1 MPYEI
6 FLALRYLHSRR
17 RRTLARATTILSI
30 IGIAFGVA
38 ALIAAFSLS
47 NGFQDEMREK
57 ILSGT
62 AHISLMRKD
71 GEAMLDWH
79 DVIAQTKTIQGV
91 RDANGTTYIGALLN
105 RGKLPA
111 YIVLRGVDVESTA
124 AIEEVKQTIVS
135 GSIETLIQN
144 SKDSQQS
151 AVSNRPEDKSI
162 PPAPTGGSQRQL
174 MNSGFCFIGEELAR
188 RLNLKIGDE
197 VEIVAADRSVTTN
210 ELLPVFMKLK
220 VAGLFRT
227 GLYEYD
233 STWIYVSLDTTSGFL
248 GREQTAV
255 PIISVEVTDIYKSKL
270 IAEKIKEK
278 LGAAY
283 TTVDW
288 QEANRPLF
296 AALTLERRMGLFII
310 SLLVL
315 LAALNITTTLILV
328 VAERRNDIAILGAM
342 GSTGKSIMFVFILEG
357 FFLGA
362 IGSLCG
368 VVFGLIVCWFGQR
381 YKIVSLP
388 ADVYSISYVPFH
400 THITDV
406 LFAVA
411 VALVLSLIAT
421 IYPAR
426 AAVRM
431 RPAEA
436 LRES

>member
-38 ALIAAFSLS
+38 ALIVAFSLS

-71 GEAMLDWH
+71 GEAMLDWR
-79 DVIAQTKTIQGV
+79 DVIAKTKTVQGV
-91 RDANGTTYIGALLN
+91 RDANGTTYVGALLN
-105 RGKLPA
+105 RGKLPS
-111 YIVLRGVDVESTA
+111 YIVLRGVDAESTNA
-124 AIEEVKQTIVS
+124 VEEIKQTIVS
-135 GSIETLIQN
+135 GSIETLIQD
-144 SKDSQQS
+144 SKFKIQ
-151 AVSNRPEDKSI
+151 NTEDQKPKTENQNKIGNQKSEI
-162 PPAPTGGSQRQL
+162 G
-174 MNSGFCFIGEELAR
+174 NCFIGEELAQ
-188 RLNLKIGDE
+188 RLNLNIGDE
-197 VEIVAADRSVTTN
+197 VEIVAADRSITTN

-220 VAGLFRT
+220 IAGLFRT

-233 STWIYVSLDTTSGFL
+233 STWIYVSLDTASKFL
-248 GREQTAV
+248 GQEQTAIS
-255 PIISVEVTDIYKSKL
+255 IISVEVADIYQSKL

-288 QEANRPLF
+288 QDANRPLF

-315 LAALNITTTLILV
+315 IAALNITTTLILV
-328 VAERRNDIAILGAM
+328 VAERRNDIAILSAM
-342 GSTGKSIMFVFILEG
+342 GSTRKSIMFVFILEG

-381 YKIVSLP
+381 YKLVSLP

-400 THITDV
+400 VRATDI

-411 VALVLSLIAT
+411 VALLLSLIAT

-426 AAVRM
+426 AAAKM

-436 LRES
+436 LREG

>member
-30 IGIAFGVA
+30 VGIAFGVA
-38 ALIAAFSLS
+38 ALIVAFSLS

-62 AHISLMRKD
+62 AHVSLMRKD
-71 GEAMLDWH
+71 GEAMIDWR
-79 DVIAQTKTIQGV
+79 DVITQTKTVRGV
-91 RDANGTTYIGALLN
+91 RGANGTTYIGALLN
-105 RGKLPA
+105 RGKLPS
-111 YIVLRGVDVESTA
+111 YIVIRGVDVESTNA
-124 AIEEVKQTIVS
+124 VEEIKKTVVS
-135 GSIETLIQN
+135 GQWSVV
-144 SKDSQQS
+144 SSQS
-151 AVSNRPEDKSI
+151 ENKSV
-162 PPAPTGGSQRQL
+162 PPAPTDESQRQNK
-174 MNSGFCFIGEELAR
+174 NSALRTPHSALCLIGEELSK
-188 RLNLKIGDE
+188 RLNLKIDDE

-220 VAGLFRT
+220 VAGIFRT

-233 STWIYVSLDTTSGFL
+233 STWIYVSLDTASKFL
-248 GREQTAV
+248 GQEQTAV
-255 PIISVEVTDIYKSKL
+255 SIISVEVADIYKSKL

-278 LGAAY
+278 LGDVY

-328 VAERRNDIAILGAM
+328 VAERRNDIAILSAM
-342 GSTGKSIMFVFILEG
+342 GSTRKSIMFIFILEG

-381 YKIVSLP
+381 YKLVSLS

-411 VALVLSLIAT
+411 VALLLSLIAT
-421 IYPAR
+421 VYPAR
-426 AAVRM
+426 AAAKM

-436 LRES
+436 LKE